1 MSTNK
6 QQHHHQVRCK
16 ALLDIESDHKLQ
28 QALLRNQYRDIL
40 LIPQPW
46 YPASATKFKTKG
58 WWYAPAEELRV
69 KLCRGCATWC
79 EDREFTGSNAR
90 CAVCQ
95 PKWRDSKR
103 TRYRRHSQRQ
113 KSQAPDNE
121 PASSC
126 ENPTRVTARYSKRK
140 RPSVVYAEC
149 SDESMDSADDQ
160 QDQVTWGLRLRAAEA
175 NLRVRGI
182 NLPCK
187 QRF

>member
-1 MSTNK
+1 MLLLLTPAPLCSRDGLR
-6 QQHHHQVRCK
+6 RCCRGTSGLGLETRACM
-16 ALLDIESDHKLQ
+16 ALSWKSKDCFISSSCAIGTHDRYHI
-28 QALLRNQYRDIL
+28 RDIL
-40 LIPQPW
+40 LIPQTW
-46 YPASATKFKTKG
+46 YPASATKFETKG

-90 CAVCQ
+90 CAMCQ
-95 PKWRDSKR
+95 PMWRDSKR

-140 RPSVVYAEC
+140 RPSVLWRDVQ
-149 SDESMDSADDQ
+149 M
-160 QDQVTWGLRLRAAEA
+160 LRKLYIK
-175 NLRVRGI
+175 L
-182 NLPCK
+182 
-187 QRF
+187 